1 MKLTQFY
8 KTTAGASEI
17 DSFLYKRSSLDV
29 FQLWIDLG
37 LAKSA
42 ETRPRV
48 HGSKVQRDTESGS
61 VAGSGA
67 QPLLDTWNNN
77 TNKNKNSPHQLAWCT
92 SVLDKQHFGS

>member
-1 MKLTQFY
+1 MCFHEM
-8 KTTAGASEI
+8 TASASEI

-67 QPLLDTWNNN
+67 QPLLD
-77 TNKNKNSPHQLAWCT
+77 NKQ
-92 SVLDKQHFGS
+92 KQAGKQEKREIDPEYS

>member
-1 MKLTQFY
+1 MCFHEM
-8 KTTAGASEI
+8 TACASEI

-42 ETRPRV
+42 GTRPRV
-48 HGSKVQRDTESGS
+48 HGSKVQRDTEPGS

-67 QPLLDTWNNN
+67 QPLLDNIRKLPVPFNLRYKISN
-77 TNKNKNSPHQLAWCT
+77 MY
-92 SVLDKQHFGS
+92 

>member
-1 MKLTQFY
+1 MCFHEM
-8 KTTAGASEI
+8 TACASEI

-67 QPLLDTWNNN
+67 QPLLD
-77 TNKNKNSPHQLAWCT
+77 KVRRC
-92 SVLDKQHFGS
+92 GC